1 MKDGNF
7 ANDDVAGSG
16 DITNRVDVVMS
27 YSRSEDEA
35 CDSKL
40 TITKNRLTGRLA
52 IGEKQIKLF
61 YSNKSKRITSVRSNG
76 KNYSWKSEKEMI
88 ESGLL
93 DLPF

>member
-1 MKDGNF
+1 M
-7 ANDDVAGSG
+7 
-16 DITNRVDVVMS
+16 MS

-40 TITKNRLTGRLA
+40 AITKNRLTGRLA
-52 IGEKQIKLF
+52 MGEKQIKLF
-61 YSNKSKRITSVRSNG
+61 YSNKSKRITSVQSNG